1 MIYSKVKAIDGDGS
15 SPNNELFYRIHSGAV
30 DKFLVDPVTGK
41 ISVSPGANLDP
52 DLVPS
57 NVAVSRGSNQKSFSY
72 ILEISA
78 LDGGLGEA
86 QRISLSIVNITI
98 LDVNN
103 KAPYFESGLYSTP
116 YHVLENSPI
125 GFEIATVQANDQ
137 DISANLHYSID
148 NKISIARN
156 ELGVQMQMKGN

>member
-1 MIYSKVKAIDGDGS
+1 M
-15 SPNNELFYRIHSGAV
+15 
-30 DKFLVDPVTGK
+30 
-41 ISVSPGANLDP
+41 
-52 DLVPS
+52 
-57 NVAVSRGSNQKSFSY
+57 
-72 ILEISA
+72 
-78 LDGGLGEA
+78 
-86 QRISLSIVNITI
+86 NITI

-125 GFEIATVQANDQ
+125 GFEIAAVQANDQ

-156 ELGVQMQMKGN
+156 ELGVQMQMKGNQALFKKYTLFKKYILFNNIMMIDGSFLFLFLINFS

>member
-1 MIYSKVKAIDGDGS
+1 M
-15 SPNNELFYRIHSGAV
+15 
-30 DKFLVDPVTGK
+30 
-41 ISVSPGANLDP
+41 DP

-103 KAPYFESGLYSTP
+103 KSPYFESGLYSTP

-156 ELGVQMQMKGN
+156 ELGVKMQMKGN